1 MSTYTLIQSQT
12 LASSAASVTFSAIP
26 STYTDLVLKVSA
38 QTNRTTYADY
48 LLMTV
53 NSISS
58 GYSETQLQGQGS
70 TASSSNGSADPTFGY
85 TNSLEVNGVSGSSA
99 NNFGLMEIY
108 IPSYT
113 ASQNKPMSVTSMVEN
128 NSVTQNYVT
137 TSAFLLGSTA
147 VISSVTLACNSSYQF
162 SIGSSFYLYGISS
175 S

>member
-1 MSTYTLIQSQT
+1 MATYTLISSNV
-12 LASSAASVTFSAIP
+12 LASSAASVTFSSIP
-26 STYTDLVLKVSA
+26 ATYTDLILRVSA

-70 TASSSNGSADPTFGY
+70 TASSSNASASPVFGY

-99 NNFGLMEIY
+99 SNFGSMEIY
-108 IPSYT
+108 MPSYT

-128 NSVTQNYVT
+128 NSATQNYVT
-137 TSAFLLGSTA
+137 TSAFLLASTA
-147 VISSVTLACNSSYQF
+147 AITSITLACNSSYQF
-162 SIGSSFYLYGISS
+162 SIGSSFYLYGISNA
-175 S
+175 